1 MSATS
6 IAKRHLEQAIAE
18 AVSAGYDA
26 DSTCR
31 YMLDLVVGKY
41 LETRSVAD
49 VRSEL
54 QFVTENFD
62 PDTDFMFM
70 RP

>member
-1 MSATS
+1 MSAAT
-6 IAKRHLEQAIAE
+6 IAKRHLEQAIGE
-18 AVSAGYDA
+18 AVAAGYDA
-26 DSTCR
+26 ESTCR
-31 YMLDLVVGKY
+31 YMLNLVVEKY
-41 LETRSVAD
+41 LETRSAAD

-54 QFVTENFD
+54 QFVTEHFD